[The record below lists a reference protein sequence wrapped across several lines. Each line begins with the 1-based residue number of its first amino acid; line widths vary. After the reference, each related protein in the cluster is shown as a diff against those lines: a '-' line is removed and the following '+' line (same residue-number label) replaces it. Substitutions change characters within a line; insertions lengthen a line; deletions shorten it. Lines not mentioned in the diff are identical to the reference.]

1 MEAKLKN
8 LLLLMLIYPALCT
21 AGLAQDALFVAHVEN
36 ILLEPRGGQ
45 YCPDLCAGNGRR
57 NADGSTYICMSNDG
71 GCETTELV
79 TERVLQ
85 GTMQLGPQQLKARI
99 GEWGGTR
106 FPLMHGPI
114 LAHLQGNAV
123 HWIPIDVKDGRQ
135 WIRLHSSRLSP
146 YIGSLDLRTLP
157 QERDGYVA
165 LDAIA
170 EQLQRKR

>member
-1 MEAKLKN
+1 
-8 LLLLMLIYPALCT
+8 MLQCLILCIDT
-21 AGLAQDALFVAHVEN
+21 RAQDALFVAHVEN
-36 ILLEPRGGQ
+36 IVLEPRGGQ

-85 GTMQLGPQQLKARI
+85 GDMRLGPRQFKARI

-106 FPLMHGPI
+106 FPLKHEPI
-114 LAHLQGNAV
+114 LVHLQRDAV
-123 HWIPIDVKDGRQ
+123 HWIPIEVKEGRQ
-135 WIRLHSSRLSP
+135 WISMRSLRLSP
-146 YIGSLDLRTLP
+146 YFGSLEFHTLP
-157 QERDGYVA
+157 QEREGYIA
-165 LDAIA
+165 LDAIS

>member
-1 MEAKLKN
+1 MDFAMRK
-8 LLLLMLIYPALCT
+8 LLLLTSLYL
-21 AGLAQDALFVAHVEN
+21 GLSAQVQAQDALFVAHVEN

-57 NADGSTYICMSNDG
+57 NADGSTYICMANDG

-85 GTMQLGPQQLKARI
+85 GDMQLGHQRLKARI

-106 FPLMHGPI
+106 LPLMRGPI
-114 LAHLQGNAV
+114 LVHLQRDAV
-123 HWIPIDVKDGRQ
+123 HWLPIDVKDGRQ
-135 WIRLHSSRLSP
+135 WISMQSLRLSP
-146 YIGSLDLRTLP
+146 YFGSLDLHTLP
-157 QERDGYVA
+157 QERDGYIA